1 MVSPDKAMNQLQVF
15 DGGLQQTLERIIL
28 CCSVTERSWL
38 QGSYPYRPFT
48 LEDLVSVLLFALPL
62 LPFLPVITALS
73 LLHQLLIST
82 ELQLGIV
89 IHH

>member
-28 CCSVTERSWL
+28 CCSVNERSCL
-38 QGSYPYRPFT
+38 QGSYPYRHFA
-48 LEDLVSVLLFALPL
+48 LEDLVSVLLFALLL
-62 LPFLPVITALS
+62 LPFLPVIIALS